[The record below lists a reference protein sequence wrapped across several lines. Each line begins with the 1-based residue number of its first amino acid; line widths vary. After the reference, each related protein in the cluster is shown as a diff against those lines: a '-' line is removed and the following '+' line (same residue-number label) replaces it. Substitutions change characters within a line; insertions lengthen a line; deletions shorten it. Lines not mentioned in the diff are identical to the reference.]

1 MGLFSNNKKPCPL
14 CGSPTPRLLA
24 TKVEDMPLC
33 KECAG
38 KIDLPDGALDRM
50 TLTQLEQYMAFYEE
64 NAALRETF
72 SEDYRYGFGLLSG
85 ALVVDSAHRLLRIK
99 AYDSALVFGPE
110 NLQSFRILED
120 SDPLF
125 TGNTD
130 GLTCHR
136 SDVPDKVEALIP
148 SIDQFMRRKQDFEH
162 MEEMH
167 RMMDRDRDHDHDHP
181 RPPRPEFVCTPP
193 VRKFRLEL
201 TFSHPYWKSFTQEIG
216 APDFSSQ
223 YPSAEDYLRE
233 YEEKVEALR

>member
-50 TLTQLEQYMAFYEE
+50 TLAQLEQYMAFYEE

-99 AYDSALVFGPE
+99 PYDSALVFGPE

-125 TGNTD
+125 TGNAD

-148 SIDQFMRRKQDFEH
+148 SIDQFMRRKQDF
-162 MEEMH
+162 
-167 RMMDRDRDHDHDHP
+167 
-181 RPPRPEFVCTPP
+181 
-193 VRKFRLEL
+193 
-201 TFSHPYWKSFTQEIG
+201 
-216 APDFSSQ
+216 
-223 YPSAEDYLRE
+223 
-233 YEEKVEALR
+233 

>member
-1 MGLFSNNKKPCPL
+1 M
-14 CGSPTPRLLA
+14 
-24 TKVEDMPLC
+24 
-33 KECAG
+33 
-38 KIDLPDGALDRM
+38 
-50 TLTQLEQYMAFYEE
+50 
-64 NAALRETF
+64 
-72 SEDYRYGFGLLSG
+72 
-85 ALVVDSAHRLLRIK
+85 
-99 AYDSALVFGPE
+99 FGPE

-125 TGNTD
+125 TGNAD

-167 RMMDRDRDHDHDHP
+167 RMMDRDRDHDHDHPRPP

-233 YEEKVEALR
+233 YEEKVEALRELASRLQHIVNPDAPQRREDDPQPAAAAAAPAPAADPVAEIQKYKLLFDAGVLTEEEFAAKKKQLLGI